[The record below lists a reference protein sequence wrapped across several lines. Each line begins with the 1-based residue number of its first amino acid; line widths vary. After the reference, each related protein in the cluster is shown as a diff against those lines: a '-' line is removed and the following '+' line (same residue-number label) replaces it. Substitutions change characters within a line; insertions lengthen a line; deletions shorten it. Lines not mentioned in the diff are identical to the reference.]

1 MCVCVGGF
9 EEWRVCVC
17 GFEEWCVCVC
27 VDLKN
32 GVCVCVDL
40 KNGVC
45 VCVCVCVRMRASV
58 LAYPQD
64 LNPKNCLLLM
74 ERSRYQS

>member
-1 MCVCVGGF
+1 MVCMCVCVGGF

-32 GVCVCVDL
+32 GVCVCVCVTYARFCACIPPRFESQEL
-40 KNGVC
+40 FAFNG
-45 VCVCVCVRMRASV
+45 
-58 LAYPQD
+58 
-64 LNPKNCLLLM
+64 KI
-74 ERSRYQS
+74 